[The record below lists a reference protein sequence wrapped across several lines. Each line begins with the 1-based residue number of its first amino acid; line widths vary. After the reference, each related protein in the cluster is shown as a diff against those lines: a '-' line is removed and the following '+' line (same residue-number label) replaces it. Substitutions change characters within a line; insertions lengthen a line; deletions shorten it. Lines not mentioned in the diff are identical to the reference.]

1 MWIGFNES
9 LTGNQQKN
17 EGSRHRKMQTML
29 CFVAPPRVS
38 VESLSRW
45 PPSKDFGLSLVPKI
59 SSDDCSHKSLEL
71 EEEQNKEV
79 KNI

>member
-17 EGSRHRKMQTML
+17 EGSRHRKMQPML

-38 VESLSRW
+38 VDPFPDGHLQRTLAFPW
-45 PPSKDFGLSLVPKI
+45 YLNI
-59 SSDDCSHKSLEL
+59 SDDCSHKSLEL